1 MDDWYLKPY
10 DRRLEVKTPVSK
22 VGTYDSPDG
31 LISATVVLQCETE
44 ETGESVVFQNLIRS
58 LTRHVAEHKPT
69 YVCFSDIPAP
79 VLSSHVEIRR
89 QRHIQE
95 GKPLKIA
102 ERLAINET
110 RRHLFGLCLMEQE
123 TEMGR
128 VEDLIKDV
136 IARTGEFIRVG
147 EFQRT

>member
-10 DRRLEVKTPVSK
+10 DRRLEMKTPVSK
-22 VGTYDSPDG
+22 VGAYDSPGG
-31 LISATVVLQCETE
+31 LVSATDVLQCETE
-44 ETGESVVFQNLIRS
+44 ETGESTLFLDLLQTLA
-58 LTRHVAEHKPT
+58 RHVAERNPA
-69 YVCFSDIPAP
+69 YLCFSDVPAA
-79 VLSSHVEIRR
+79 VLSSDVEIRR

-110 RRHLFGLCLMEQE
+110 RRHLFELCLMEQE
-123 TEMGR
+123 TEMGH

-147 EFQRT
+147 EFHRT